1 MLRFDSE
8 ILMPIMVFAIPIV
21 AITGGIISGIV
32 RSLGRQRLVEI
43 AARERIAAI
52 ERGLDPAKLPPLPI
66 AETDD
71 DLLSRYHPGAPKRR
85 AQGLMVGGIITLFA
99 GAGISMFLLLIKPD
113 NDQAVW
119 GVGLIPAFV
128 GAGLLLSAWLVWPRG
143 EQK

>member
-1 MLRFDSE
+1 MNDLFQ
-8 ILMPIMVFAIPIV
+8 LFTLAIPILAVVGGIAV
-21 AITGGIISGIV
+21 AIV
-32 RSLGRQRLVEI
+32 RLVTQGRLEEL
-43 AARERIAAI
+43 ARRERIAAI